1 MPDDTPQNAPQ
12 SAAQN
17 APQNEGPTEA
27 ELEAGRKFFAREC
40 DFILG
45 VAGLEQLPD
54 PEFTEIAFAGRSNV
68 GKSSLLNA
76 LTRRKNLARTSNTP
90 GRTQQL
96 NYFKIADPNIGSLY
110 LVDLP
115 GYGFA
120 KVSKSDVESWTD
132 LLKEYL
138 RGRATLR
145 RAFVLIDSRHGVKGN
160 DEEIMAMLDKSA
172 VSYQVVLTKADKVKA
187 TELAKTVTA
196 TEKAIKKHVA
206 AHPELIVTSSE
217 KGTGIEE
224 LRAAIVPLIP

>member
-1 MPDDTPQNAPQ
+1 MSAETPQSAPQ
-12 SAAQN
+12 SAQ
-17 APQNEGPTEA
+17 QNEGPSEA
-27 ELEAGRKFFAREC
+27 ALETGRKFFAREC
-40 DFILG
+40 DFVLG

-76 LTRRKNLARTSNTP
+76 LTRRRNLARTSNTP

-120 KVSKSDVESWTD
+120 RVSKSEVENWTE

-138 RGRATLR
+138 RGRASLR
-145 RAFVLIDSRHGVKGN
+145 RAFVLVDSRHGVKQN
-160 DEEIMAMLDKSA
+160 DEEIMEMLDKAA

-187 TELAKTVTA
+187 SELAKTVTA
-196 TEKAIKKHVA
+196 TEQAIKKHVA
-206 AHPELIVTSSE
+206 AHPNLIVTSSE

-224 LRAAIVPLIP
+224 LRAAIVALIS